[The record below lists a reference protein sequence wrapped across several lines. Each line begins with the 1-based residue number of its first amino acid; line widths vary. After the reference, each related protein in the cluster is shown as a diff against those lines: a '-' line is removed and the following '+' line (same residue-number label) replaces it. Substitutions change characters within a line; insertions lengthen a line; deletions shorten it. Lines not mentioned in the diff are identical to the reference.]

1 MANAGSF
8 LFRFFS
14 SRLRAAATGLI
25 ALLFAL
31 MVWSP
36 WRGQAQAPIKAPAFR
51 QGGGHLTMA
60 PLKVPFK
67 PGPKGPDGKVHQL
80 PPGKLHFMPEREFE
94 RAEAAKER
102 AAAGIFDLTTKPR
115 TRALSRAELKGLN
128 WAPTKLNVPGLSTQQ
143 PHPASTS
150 MPARSTHGSTSS
162 ASTQVQSGFPGIG
175 YDGAVPPD
183 GGVAAGHVNVVAV
196 VNSTINVWDK
206 NGTLLS
212 SQLLGDFY
220 AAVGTPAQ
228 DDLFDP
234 SVEYDFDLQRFF
246 VLATSLN
253 NSANRSN
260 FLLAVS
266 QADDVTQGW
275 SVFAFDA
282 TLNGNSGTGNW
293 CDYPH
298 LGMDSVAIYMSCNMF
313 SFPSSTGSF
322 QYDKIRIMTK
332 DELVNGGCCSWWD
345 FWDLREGFLNLF
357 VSTSVRPAV
366 MHFAR
371 DSDGDFWIN
380 AGGQGG
386 SDNTLHIWHLTNAAN
401 CCNGSGGP
409 NLDESDN
416 GVGDFGVAPAA
427 AQPNGVQGL
436 DSGDTRVLFATW
448 EFGHLSVGQTI
459 ACDQGGTTDACA
471 AFTEIDTTGYPNLSN
486 VNDWVMGTAA
496 GVDVCYPYVE
506 QNANADKTMVYTRSD
521 ASSTFPGAY
530 SVPIPNST
538 VCTTCVGGETTLQAG
553 LGNYLSLDG
562 TRNRWGDYHGA
573 GADPDFLG
581 IWVEGEYAT
590 ATSFEW
596 GTAIIP
602 TFNTYVPIDS
612 PSPSPLGFGNQ
623 AVFSASGSQGVFFT
637 NNGNAT
643 LRITGSVNVT
653 GDSDFFITSDGCSF
667 AVIQS
672 GNSCEVLVAFSPRF
686 VGAGNASL
694 NVPDNTPATVT
705 SVPLSGTGVQAG
717 TSTSIGSSL
726 NPSTFSQA
734 VTFTA
739 QVLSSTAGTP
749 TGSVTFKD
757 GTNVLGSKTLSGGA
771 TSLTTSGLGGGTHSI
786 TATYN
791 GDTNFLTSTAG
802 LSQVVKPAPTATTVA
817 SSRNPSIFGQAVT
830 FTSKVTSGVGTPT
843 GTVTFKDGATTIG
856 TGALSAGTATFTTPA
871 LSGGTHS
878 IKAVYNGTA
887 NLATSTSSSVA
898 QTVKKATTKTA
909 LASSVNPSSF
919 GQKIT
924 FTAKVTPQFGGT
936 VTGNV
941 VFKDGTT
948 TLGAGAISGGKATL
962 SVSLSHPGNH
972 SMTATYAGNGSLVG
986 STSPALTQVVHKANT
1001 KTTLTSAP
1009 NPSKSGHAVTFTA
1022 TITPNFT
1029 GAPTG
1034 TVRFRDNTT
1043 ATVLG
1048 TGAVNATRHATFT
1061 TTKLAVGTHSV
1072 SAIYGGDT
1080 NFNSSTSAAHNQ
1092 IVTK

>member
-1 MANAGSF
+1 
-8 LFRFFS
+8 
-14 SRLRAAATGLI
+14 
-25 ALLFAL
+25 
-31 MVWSP
+31 
-36 WRGQAQAPIKAPAFR
+36 
-51 QGGGHLTMA
+51 MA
-60 PLKVPFK
+60 PHKVPFK
-67 PGPKGPDGKVHQL
+67 PGPKGSDGKVHQL
-80 PPGKLHFMPEREFE
+80 PPGKTRFMPEREFE

-115 TRALSRAELKGLN
+115 TKTLSPAELKGLN
-128 WAPTKLNVPGLSTQQ
+128 WAPTKLNVPGLSTGQAR
-143 PHPASTS
+143 PASTNKTDHS
-150 MPARSTHGSTSS
+150 AHRSTSQ
-162 ASTQVQSGFPGIG
+162 ASTQVLSGFPGIG
-175 YDGAVPPD
+175 FTGGIPPD
-183 GGVAAGHVNVVAV
+183 GGVAAGHVNVVAA

-206 NGTLLS
+206 NGNLLS
-212 SQLLGDFY
+212 SQFLSDFY
-220 AAVGTPAQ
+220 SAVGTPAQ

-234 SVEYDFDLQRFF
+234 SLEYDPDLQRFF

-253 NSANRSN
+253 DSANRSN

-275 SVFAFDA
+275 IVFAFDA
-282 TLNGNSGTGNW
+282 TVNGSGGTSNW

-313 SFPSSTGSF
+313 AFPHTTGQF

-345 FWDLREGFLNLF
+345 FWDIREGFGNF
-357 VSTSVRPAV
+357 QVSTSVRPAV

-371 DSDGDFWIN
+371 DTDGDFWVN
-380 AGGQGG
+380 AAGQGG
-386 SDNTLHIWHLTNAAN
+386 GDDTLHVWHLTNAAN

-409 NLDESDN
+409 NLDGENDD
-416 GVGDFGVAPAA
+416 GVGSFGVSPAA

-436 DSGDTRVLFATW
+436 DTGDTRVLFATW
-448 EFGHLSVGQTI
+448 EFGHLSVGQNI

-471 AFTEIDTTGYPNLSN
+471 AFTEIDVSGYPNMSN
-486 VNDWVMGTAA
+486 VNDWVLGEPA

-530 SVPIPNST
+530 SAPIPNST
-538 VCTTCVGGETTLQAG
+538 VCTTCVGFETTLQAG
-553 LGNYLSLDG
+553 QGNYLNLDG

-581 IWVEGEYAT
+581 IWVEGEFAT
-590 ATSFEW
+590 TQSFAW
-596 GTAIIP
+596 GTQIIS
-602 TFNTYVPIDS
+602 TYNTYAPIDS

-623 AVFSASGSQGVFFT
+623 PVFSTSGSQAVFFT

-643 LRITGSVNVT
+643 LRITGSVNIT

-667 AVIQS
+667 AFIQS
-672 GNSCEVLVAFSPRF
+672 GNSCEVLVAFDPSF
-686 VGAGNASL
+686 VGTGNASL
-694 NVPDNTPATVT
+694 NAPDNTFFGVT
-705 SVPLSGTGVQAG
+705 SVPISGTGVQAG
-717 TSTSIGSSL
+717 TSTSVSSSL
-726 NPSTFSQA
+726 NPSTFGQA

-749 TGSVTFKD
+749 TGTVTFKN
-757 GTNVLGSKTLSGGA
+757 GASVLGTKALSGGA
-771 TSLTTSGLGGGTHSI
+771 TLLTTSALSGGTHSI

-791 GDTNFLTSTAG
+791 GDTNFLTSVSPG

-817 SSRNPSIFGQAVT
+817 SSRNPSTFGQAVT
-830 FTSKVTSGVGTPT
+830 FTSKVTSGVGTPP
-843 GTVTFKDGATTIG
+843 GTVTFKDGASTIG
-856 TGALSAGTATFTTPA
+856 TGSLSGGTATLTTST
-871 LSGGTHS
+871 LTGGTHS
-878 IKAVYNGTA
+878 IRAVYNGTA
-887 NLATSTSSSVA
+887 NFATSTSTAVS
-898 QTVKKATTKTA
+898 QTVKKATTATA
-909 LASSVNPSSF
+909 LISSLNPSSF
-919 GQKIT
+919 GQPVT

-936 VTGNV
+936 VTGTV
-941 VFKDGTT
+941 SFKDGATI
-948 TLGAGAISGGKATL
+948 LGTRTISGGKA
-962 SVSLSHPGNH
+962 SLAISPLHAGSHAI
-972 SMTATYAGNGSLVG
+972 TATYNGSGSLVG
-986 STSPALTQVVHKANT
+986 STSTVLTQVVHKANT

-1009 NPSKSGHAVTFTA
+1009 NPSKSGQAVTFTA

-1034 TVRFRDNTT
+1034 TVTFRDNTT

-1048 TGAVNATRHATFT
+1048 TGAVGSTRHATFT

-1072 SAIYGGDT
+1072 TAVYGGDT